1 MSIESEIKNVR
12 LSEIDADI
20 IPMIRPLNDKSE
32 DYRILENAINE
43 DGQRSPITI
52 RFLSEEEKQ
61 NAHAGAIYGII
72 DGHHRYHIAQKF
84 NRETIMSKVDD
95 TPADPVRDAMLA
107 FRMNSTSIRMSPA
120 EKGKVI
126 CELMNATNLDMN
138 AVGEKVFGLKSAMIY
153 RCVQKYKELI
163 GEPIIKKP
171 RKDKQEYNSNL
182 LKENFTKLFGGTYGN
197 YNLSNSDQLKKKLE
211 LIKDIKTQ
219 LRLLEKHLSNMISR
233 VEDIK

>member
-1 MSIESEIKNVR
+1 MNDESKIKNVR
-12 LSEIDADI
+12 LSDIDAEI
-20 IPMIRPLNDKSE
+20 IPLIRPINDKSE

-52 RFLSEEEKQ
+52 RLLSEDEKQ

-84 NRETIMSKVDD
+84 NRETILAKVDD
-95 TPADPVRDAMLA
+95 NPASPVRDAMLA

-126 CELMNATNLDMN
+126 CELMDATNLDMN
-138 AVGEKVFGLKSAMIY
+138 AIGEKVFGLKSAMIY
-153 RCVQKYKELI
+153 RCVQKYKESI
-163 GEPIIKKP
+163 GDPTIKKP
-171 RKDKQEYNSNL
+171 RKDSQQYDPSV
-182 LKENFTKLFGGTYGN
+182 LKENFTKLFGGTYDN
-197 YNLSNSDQLKKKLE
+197 YNLSNSDQLKKRLE